1 MTKTVTPVSF
11 FLGANSKSGYRSLF
25 SELYSP
31 YDGGTHYIL
40 KGGPGTGKSTLMK
53 KCAAELEKRGLY
65 VERALCSA
73 DPASL
78 DAVSAP
84 EIGFSV
90 LDGTAPHT
98 KDPVLPGV
106 SEHIIDLSPAW
117 DLSYLKEHSAAIA
130 QLVCENKKEH
140 AKCAEYMHLASRAA
154 LDNTALCA
162 RALDRDKLINFTKRL
177 AKREIPDKKGNNR
190 KGRVSRRFLSAVSPD
205 GIYVNFDTVTAL
217 CEKIVTVED
226 RYACCMPFIIEYLAD
241 YAAERGYDVILCS
254 CPLLP
259 EIKPEHLFIPELKIC
274 FFTQNGYHY
283 SLVDDGCV
291 HASRFLDKAEFAAVK
306 QKLAFNEKLKKDFIF
321 EAVRR
326 MSVAK
331 LLHNELEDYYIK
343 ATDFSEVERIGE
355 RVIASAKK
363 TDDKSKQMC

>member
-11 FLGANSKSGYRSLF
+11 FLGANAKSGYRSLF
-25 SELYSP
+25 SEIYSP
-31 YDGGTHYIL
+31 YDGGTHFIL
-40 KGGPGTGKSTLMK
+40 KGGPGTGKSTIMK

-98 KDPVLPGV
+98 LDPVLPGV

-117 DLSYLKEHSAAIA
+117 DTAFLREHSTAIA
-130 QLVCENKKEH
+130 DLVRENKKEH

-154 LDNTALCA
+154 LDSTALCT

-177 AKREIPDKKGNNR
+177 AKREIPDKKGSR
-190 KGRVSRRFLSAVSPD
+190 AKGKISRRFLSAVSPD
-205 GIYVNFDTVTAL
+205 GIYVNFDTVAAL

-226 RYACCMPFIIEYLAD
+226 KYACCMPFIIEYLSD
-241 YAAERGYDVILCS
+241 YAAGRGYDVIECS

-259 EIKPEHLFIPELKIC
+259 ELKPEHLFIPELKIC
-274 FFTQNGYHY
+274 FFTQNSYHY
-283 SLVDDGCV
+283 SLADDGCV
-291 HASRFLDKAEFAAVK
+291 HASRFLDRAEFAAVK
-306 QKLAFNEKLKKDFIF
+306 EKLAFNEKAKKDFVY

-331 LLHNELEDYYIK
+331 LLHSELEDYYIK
-343 ATDFSEVERIGE
+343 ATDFSVVERIGE
-355 RVIASAKK
+355 RVLAAARE
-363 TDDKSKQMC
+363 